1 MSVDNFGNDSVD
13 ELISDME
20 LLSAD
25 LDKSAQSDY
34 KSGAD
39 SGGEGSELANTDGS
53 GQVQLT
59 PELRDRIIERIEF
72 YFSNDYLMG
81 NSFLTKHIKKNREGY
96 VSITLITSFKK
107 VKCLTRDWN
116 VVAEALKYSTKLEVN
131 QEGKKVKRKDPLP
144 EYLKIAAE
152 NKGIKTVV
160 AYNLPPK
167 YSSIGG
173 VSNLFSK
180 YGEIL
185 LARIVRPN
193 DDIPE
198 DLKPAKAHHS
208 QLGVE
213 TCAFIE
219 FDKPEHAL
227 RCIEGL
233 TKSDDQDL
241 DGICVTLLNLKIKQ
255 SALDRIK
262 EMENKAKSDSA
273 SQDEKEKK
281 AKRKKKKNKRLDE
294 LLNVRDDV
302 STCSSDD
309 AEGAPRRRSAPIPIG
324 KSYTVHLDVTCNTF

>member
-1 MSVDNFGNDSVD
+1 MQ
-13 ELISDME
+13 I
-20 LLSAD
+20 
-25 LDKSAQSDY
+25 
-34 KSGAD
+34 
-39 SGGEGSELANTDGS
+39 ELAGIL
-53 GQVQLT
+53 V
-59 PELRDRIIERIEF
+59 
-72 YFSNDYLMG
+72 YLVI
-81 NSFLTKHIKKNREGY
+81 SP
-96 VSITLITSFKK
+96 
-107 VKCLTRDWN
+107 
-116 VVAEALKYSTKLEVN
+116 LKYSTKLEVN

-262 EMENKAKSDSA
+262 EIENKAKSDSA

-324 KSYTVHLDVTCNTF
+324 KSYTVHLDVMCSTF